1 MNFLPLVFMFW
12 GGRHQKEVLVT
23 VHSSRHCT
31 LNGYFLFPHFR
42 VLFLWVGLRVG
53 AQEDGGLLTLT
64 TAAVGLEHDFPS
76 GPLVQGGWGELKRGQ
91 TKPGLP
97 GNVRTRRKGGFDY
110 LPPGSSPPKI
120 NGAFWSGSHLQGE
133 AVSTGSYLTGVL
145 LIPFCLSPNNSKF

>member
-1 MNFLPLVFMFW
+1 MNFLALVFMFW

-31 LNGYFLFPHFR
+31 LHGYFLFTHFR

-53 AQEDGGLLTLT
+53 GPGRWRAVNPTHGCSGPATWLSFRASCTGRVRWAQE
-64 TAAVGLEHDFPS
+64 
-76 GPLVQGGWGELKRGQ
+76 WGQ

-97 GNVRTRRKGGFDY
+97 GNVRTRRKGSFDY

-133 AVSTGSYLTGVL
+133 AVSTGSCLACVL
-145 LIPFCLSPNNSKF
+145 LTPFCLSPNSKF